1 MGASLNHF
9 NHLPPLTIHF
19 TVGDSR
25 IKELRPSF
33 LLSHSLSNA
42 LSLESELVNLF

>member
-25 IKELRPSF
+25 IKELRPSLPPF
-33 LLSHSLSNA
+33 PIPLSNA
-42 LSLESELVNLF
+42 LSWKVSL